1 MAKVAMLAE
10 MPDSRMS
17 GKPTI
22 TPIAAAANPPAR
34 APPIGGHSTAASQS
48 GRSGRN
54 TPLAADG
61 MVSSAET

>member
-1 MAKVAMLAE
+1 MLAE
-10 MPDSRMS
+10 IPESRMS

-22 TPIAAAANPPAR
+22 SATNEAAPPPAS
-34 APPIGGHSTAASQS
+34 APAAGGHSTAASQS

-61 MVSSAET
+61 IVSKAET